1 MIYGLLAAVGWGLA
15 DYSGAI
21 AGRRIGSVPAVVL
34 GQVLSAAFMTALV
47 VATSGDVGTVAPWLE
62 LVAAN
67 GIVTATAYATHYR
80 ALQLGPVAVVSPI
93 GGTYA
98 LPAIVLAVV
107 VLGERPSGLALVG
120 AVVTV
125 TGVVLTS
132 TNLRALRAGLR
143 GHAPGLWWA
152 IVSALGFGVAAFLLG
167 VAARELG
174 WVVGLWASRSAQVL
188 AYVPLVLVRRREFV
202 ALRGRPE
209 VGAGIAV
216 ALAAGAA
223 DVLGVTTYS
232 IGSELGFISIV
243 VAASA
248 VFPAIAVGLSIVFLR
263 ERLVPNQWLGVALV
277 LSGLVLLGLGSQ

>member
-1 MIYGLLAAVGWGLA
+1 VIYGLLAAVGWGLA

-248 VFPAIAVGLSIVFLR
+248 IFPAIAVGLSIVFLR

-277 LSGLVLLGLGSQ
+277 LSGLVLLGLGSR

>member
-1 MIYGLLAAVGWGLA
+1 VIYGLLAAVGWGLA

-248 VFPAIAVGLSIVFLR
+248 IFPAIAVGLSIVFLR

>member
-277 LSGLVLLGLGSQ
+277 LSGLVLLGLGSR

>member
-1 MIYGLLAAVGWGLA
+1 VIYGLLAAVGWGLA

-277 LSGLVLLGLGSQ
+277 LSGLVLLGLGSR

>member
-248 VFPAIAVGLSIVFLR
+248 IFPAIAVGLSIVFLR

-277 LSGLVLLGLGSQ
+277 LSGLVLLGLGSR